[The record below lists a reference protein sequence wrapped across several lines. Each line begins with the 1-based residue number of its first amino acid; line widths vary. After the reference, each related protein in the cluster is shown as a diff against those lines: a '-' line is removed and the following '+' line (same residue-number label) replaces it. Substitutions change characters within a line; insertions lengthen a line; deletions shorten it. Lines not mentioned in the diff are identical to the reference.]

1 MLMSVTRKEFFGE
14 FAGTFL
20 LVLFGCYSVT
30 VSVLFDVHS
39 GLMQIGIIWGIAV
52 TLAVYAPRNIGLAVT
67 SIICLLAT
75 LTQAGLNPARYFGLR
90 FVGWGSA
97 AFPDESGG
105 FFIVYIAD
113 PIVCG
118 VLAAWLFKY
127 FIDRLLGRTISPCC
141 HDQTSQNSCQ

>member
-30 VSVLFDVHS
+30 VSVLF
-39 GLMQIGIIWGIAV
+39 GIIWGIAV

-67 SIICLLAT
+67 SIICLLAP

-90 FVGWGSA
+90 FMGCGSA

-105 FFIVYIAD
+105 FFIVYLAA

-118 VLAAWLFKY
+118 VLVAWLFKY

-141 HDQTSQNSCQ
+141 QDQTSQNSCQ